1 MANNNQNSEGKRTVR
16 LSDVI
21 KITLHHW
28 PWIVLSV
35 VVCVSLATFYVLRSQ
50 PTYKRF
56 SQIVI
61 KDDSGGSSLGS
72 QLSAFAG
79 MGMLGSS
86 TNIRDEIN
94 KLQSPDLMETVV
106 RRLNLDMNYSLPGKF
121 HDKIVYGDSLPVVV
135 TLSDFTDADAASFKL
150 EVAKNGDITLSDV
163 VRSTER
169 NPGPV
174 MFDFVQKAPIKFG
187 IPAKTPLGQFLVTT
201 GPAYVPGQEYT
212 VMVDR
217 QPIIA
222 AANDYSGK
230 IDIQLQDQ
238 WANTIEFTA
247 VDNDLQRA
255 DDLLTNMVKVYNE
268 NWIQNQNETSKSTN
282 KFISERLV
290 AIERDLS
297 GVDSD
302 IADYQSTNL
311 VPDLVLTTT
320 RYMQTDQKAEELVLN
335 LNNRLQVTKFL
346 KQYLDNPANRNTVL
360 PANVG
365 IESPAIEK
373 QIAEYNKQLLE
384 RDRLVTNS
392 SEHHPLLVSMDSQ
405 LDNMYSAIKTSVNNE
420 ISSLTE
426 QLRNVRGVKGE
437 ATSKI
442 ANSPVQ
448 AKHLL
453 SVERQRKVMESLYT
467 FLLQKRE
474 ENELTQVFT
483 PSNTEVIAKPFGD
496 LMPVS
501 PKKKLIV
508 AFAFLFGFCL
518 PFGVTFVKEV
528 TNTKVRSKKEI
539 EELSIPLIGE
549 IPWWRD
555 RKGDKERKA
564 AGMDERIVVEPSN
577 RNIINDAFRVLRTN
591 VNFLTKND
599 GVIDGQRKRGS
610 VIMMTSIDANNGKSF
625 VSANLAVSLAL
636 REKKVIVID
645 GDLRHGSTSELIGS
659 PAKGISDFLSGGV
672 SDWRPLVVTDGSMQG
687 ADVLPVGHFPPN
699 PTELLE
705 VDRFSEMVIEMS
717 REYDYVIIDCPP
729 VNAMADARI
738 IEKISDRCIFVVRI
752 GHLERENLPELEKL
766 YKNKEYKNM
775 SVILNGI
782 QQYGRKKIYGYSDGY
797 HSNSGK

>member
-169 NPGPV
+169 NPEPV

-599 GVIDGQRKRGS
+599 GVIDGQRKSGS

>member
-169 NPGPV
+169 NPEPV

-549 IPWWRD
+549 IPWWR
-555 RKGDKERKA
+555 
-564 AGMDERIVVEPSN
+564 S
-577 RNIINDAFRVLRTN
+577 
-591 VNFLTKND
+591 
-599 GVIDGQRKRGS
+599 
-610 VIMMTSIDANNGKSF
+610 
-625 VSANLAVSLAL
+625 
-636 REKKVIVID
+636 
-645 GDLRHGSTSELIGS
+645 
-659 PAKGISDFLSGGV
+659 
-672 SDWRPLVVTDGSMQG
+672 
-687 ADVLPVGHFPPN
+687 
-699 PTELLE
+699 
-705 VDRFSEMVIEMS
+705 
-717 REYDYVIIDCPP
+717 
-729 VNAMADARI
+729 
-738 IEKISDRCIFVVRI
+738 
-752 GHLERENLPELEKL
+752 
-766 YKNKEYKNM
+766 
-775 SVILNGI
+775 
-782 QQYGRKKIYGYSDGY
+782 
-797 HSNSGK
+797 

>member
-135 TLSDFTDADAASFKL
+135 TLSDFTDVDAASFKL

-169 NPGPV
+169 NPEPV

-187 IPAKTPLGQFLVTT
+187 IPAKTPLGQLLVTT

>member
-169 NPGPV
+169 NPEPV

-555 RKGDKERKA
+555 RKGDKDRKA

>member
-35 VVCVSLATFYVLRSQ
+35 VVCVSLATFYVLRSK

-169 NPGPV
+169 NPEPV
-174 MFDFVQKAPIKFG
+174 MFDFVQKTPIKFG

>member
-169 NPGPV
+169 NPEPV
-174 MFDFVQKAPIKFG
+174 MFDFVQKSPIKFG
-187 IPAKTPLGQFLVTT
+187 IPAKTPLGQLLVTT

-302 IADYQSTNL
+302 IADYQSSNL

-405 LDNMYSAIKTSVNNE
+405 LNNMYSAIKTSVNNE

-426 QLRNVRGVKGE
+426 QLRNVQGVKGE

-672 SDWRPLVVTDGSMQG
+672 SDWHSLVVTDGSMQG

-705 VDRFSEMVIEMS
+705 VDRFSEMVTEMS

-782 QQYGRKKIYGYSDGY
+782 QQYGRKKMYGYSDGY

>member
-169 NPGPV
+169 NPEPV
-174 MFDFVQKAPIKFG
+174 MFDFVQKTPIKFG

-405 LDNMYSAIKTSVNNE
+405 LNNMYSAIKTSVNNE

-426 QLRNVRGVKGE
+426 QLRNVQGVKGE

-672 SDWRPLVVTDGSMQG
+672 SDWRPLVVTGGSMQG

>member
-35 VVCVSLATFYVLRSQ
+35 VVFVSLATFYVLRSQ

-169 NPGPV
+169 NPEPV

-577 RNIINDAFRVLRTN
+577 RNIINDEFRVLRTN

-599 GVIDGQRKRGS
+599 GVIDVQRKRGS

>member
-169 NPGPV
+169 NPEPV
-174 MFDFVQKAPIKFG
+174 MFDFVQKTPIKFG

>member
-169 NPGPV
+169 NPEPV

-672 SDWRPLVVTDGSMQG
+672 SDWRSLVVTDGSMQG

-705 VDRFSEMVIEMS
+705 VDRFCEMVIEMS

>member
-169 NPGPV
+169 NPEPV

-187 IPAKTPLGQFLVTT
+187 IPAKTPLGHFLVTT

>member
-169 NPGPV
+169 NPEPV

-187 IPAKTPLGQFLVTT
+187 IPAKTPLGQLLVTT

-238 WANTIEFTA
+238 WANTIDFTA

>member
-169 NPGPV
+169 NPEPV

-705 VDRFSEMVIEMS
+705 VDRFSEMVTEMS

>member
-169 NPGPV
+169 NPEPV
-174 MFDFVQKAPIKFG
+174 MFDFVQKTPIKFG

-577 RNIINDAFRVLRTN
+577 RNIINDVFRVLRTN

>member
-169 NPGPV
+169 NPEPV

-405 LDNMYSAIKTSVNNE
+405 LNNMYSAIKTSVNNE

>member
-169 NPGPV
+169 NPEPV

-187 IPAKTPLGQFLVTT
+187 IPAKTPLGQLLVTT

-282 KFISERLV
+282 KFINERLV

-302 IADYQSTNL
+302 IADYQSSNL

-405 LDNMYSAIKTSVNNE
+405 LNNMYSAIKTSVNNE

-426 QLRNVRGVKGE
+426 QLRNVQGVKGE

-672 SDWRPLVVTDGSMQG
+672 SDWHSLVVTDGSMQG

-705 VDRFSEMVIEMS
+705 VDRFSEMVTEMS

-782 QQYGRKKIYGYSDGY
+782 QQYGRKKMYGYSDGY

>member
-169 NPGPV
+169 NPEPV

>member
-169 NPGPV
+169 NPEPV

-672 SDWRPLVVTDGSMQG
+672 SDWRSLVVTDGSMQG

>member
-94 KLQSPDLMETVV
+94 KLQSPDLMETVG

-169 NPGPV
+169 NPEPV

-599 GVIDGQRKRGS
+599 GVTDAQRKRGS

>member
-28 PWIVLSV
+28 PWIVLSI

-169 NPGPV
+169 NPEPV

-187 IPAKTPLGQFLVTT
+187 IPAKTPLGHFLVTT

>member
-169 NPGPV
+169 NPEPV

-187 IPAKTPLGQFLVTT
+187 IPAKTPLGQLLVTT

-405 LDNMYSAIKTSVNNE
+405 LNNMYSAIKTSVNNE

-426 QLRNVRGVKGE
+426 QLRNVQGVKGE

>member
-1 MANNNQNSEGKRTVR
+1 MANNNQTPEGKHSVR

-21 KITLHHW
+21 RITLHRW

-56 SQIVI
+56 SKIVI
-61 KDDSGGSSLGS
+61 KDDSGGNSLGS

-79 MGMLGSS
+79 MGMFGSS

-94 KLQSPDLMETVV
+94 KLQSPDIMEMVV
-106 RRLNLDMNYSLPGKF
+106 RRLNLDMNYSLPGQF

-135 TLSDFTDADAASFKL
+135 TLLDFTDADAASFKL
-150 EVAKNGDITLSDV
+150 EVAPNGDISLSDI
-163 VRSTER
+163 VRSTDR
-169 NPGPV
+169 NPDPV
-174 MFDFVQKAPIKFG
+174 VFDFVQKAPIKFG

-217 QPIIA
+217 QPVIS
-222 AANDYSGK
+222 AANDYLGK

-238 WANTIEFTA
+238 WGNTIEFTA
-247 VDNDLQRA
+247 KDNDLQRA
-255 DDLLTNMVKVYNE
+255 DDLLTNLVQVYSDK
-268 NWIQNQNETSKSTN
+268 WIQTQNETSKSTN
-282 KFISERLV
+282 RFISERLV

-302 IADYQSTNL
+302 IADYQSSNL

-346 KQYLDNPANRNTVL
+346 EQYLDNPANRKAVL

-384 RDRLVTNS
+384 RDRLAVNS
-392 SEHHPLLVSMDSQ
+392 SDSHPLLESMDAQ
-405 LDNMYSAIKTSVNNE
+405 LNGMYGAILTSVKNE

-426 QLRNVRGVKGE
+426 QIRNVRGIKGE

-442 ANSPVQ
+442 AQSPVQ

-483 PSNTEVIAKPFGD
+483 PSNTEVIAKPFGE

-501 PKKKLIV
+501 PRKKLII

-518 PFGVTFVKEV
+518 PFGVTFVEEV

-539 EELSIPLIGE
+539 EALSIPLIGE

-555 RKGDKERKA
+555 RKGNKERKA
-564 AGMDERIVVEPSN
+564 AGIDERIVVEPSN
-577 RNIINDAFRVLRTN
+577 RNIVNDAFRVLRTN

-599 GVIDGQRKRGS
+599 GVVDGVKEHGS

-636 REKKVIVID
+636 RDKKVIVVD

-659 PAKGISDFLSGGV
+659 PAKGISDYLSGGAA
-672 SDWRPLVVTDGSMQG
+672 DWRQLVVHDSSMQG

-705 VDRFSEMVIEMS
+705 GDRFSGMIAEMS
-717 REYDYVIIDCPP
+717 KAYDYVLIDCPP
-729 VNAMADARI
+729 VNAMADAKI
-738 IEKISDRCIFVVRI
+738 IEKISDRCIFVVRV
-752 GHLERENLPELEKL
+752 GHLERESLPELEKL
-766 YKNKEYKNM
+766 YNNKEYKNM
-775 SVILNGI
+775 SVIMNGI
-782 QQYGRKKIYGYSDGY
+782 QQYGRNKMYGYSDGY
-797 HSNSGK
+797 HSNAGK

>member
-169 NPGPV
+169 NPEPV

-187 IPAKTPLGQFLVTT
+187 IPAKTPLGQLLVTT

-268 NWIQNQNETSKSTN
+268 NWIQNQNETSRSTN

-705 VDRFSEMVIEMS
+705 VDRFSEMVTEMS

>member
-169 NPGPV
+169 NPEPV

-483 PSNTEVIAKPFGD
+483 PSNTEVIAKPFGE

>member
-169 NPGPV
+169 NPEPV

-405 LDNMYSAIKTSVNNE
+405 LNNMYSAIKTSVNNE

-426 QLRNVRGVKGE
+426 QLRNVQGVKGE

>member
-150 EVAKNGDITLSDV
+150 EVAKNGDITLSDF

-169 NPGPV
+169 NPEPV

-187 IPAKTPLGQFLVTT
+187 IPAKTPLGQLLVTT

-705 VDRFSEMVIEMS
+705 VDRFSEMVTEMS

>member
-169 NPGPV
+169 NPEPV

-187 IPAKTPLGQFLVTT
+187 IPAKTPLGQLLVTT

-373 QIAEYNKQLLE
+373 QIAEYNKQFLE

-705 VDRFSEMVIEMS
+705 VDRFSEMVTEMS

>member
-35 VVCVSLATFYVLRSQ
+35 VVFVSLATFYVLRSQ

-169 NPGPV
+169 NPEPV

>member
-35 VVCVSLATFYVLRSQ
+35 VVFVSLATFYVLRSQ

-169 NPGPV
+169 NPEPV

-187 IPAKTPLGQFLVTT
+187 IPAKTPLGQLLVTT

-705 VDRFSEMVIEMS
+705 VDRFSEMVTEMS

>member
-169 NPGPV
+169 NPEPV

-405 LDNMYSAIKTSVNNE
+405 LNNMYSAIKTSVNNE

-599 GVIDGQRKRGS
+599 GVIDGQRKSGS

>member
-169 NPGPV
+169 NPEPV
-174 MFDFVQKAPIKFG
+174 MFNFVQKAPIKFG

-610 VIMMTSIDANNGKSF
+610 VIMMTSIDANNGKTF

>member
-169 NPGPV
+169 NPEPV

-528 TNTKVRSKKEI
+528 SNTKVRSKKEI

>member
-169 NPGPV
+169 NPEPV

-187 IPAKTPLGQFLVTT
+187 IPAKTPLGQLLVTT

-392 SEHHPLLVSMDSQ
+392 SKHHPLLVSMDSQ

>member
-169 NPGPV
+169 NPEPV

-187 IPAKTPLGQFLVTT
+187 IPAKTPLGQLLVTT

-705 VDRFSEMVIEMS
+705 VDRFSEMVTEMS

>member
-169 NPGPV
+169 NPEPV

-599 GVIDGQRKRGS
+599 GVTDGQRKRGS

>member
-169 NPGPV
+169 NPEPV

-518 PFGVTFVKEV
+518 PFGVIFVKEV

-797 HSNSGK
+797 HSNYGK

>member
-169 NPGPV
+169 NPEPV

-384 RDRLVTNS
+384 RNRLVTNS

>member
-169 NPGPV
+169 NPEPV

-187 IPAKTPLGQFLVTT
+187 IPAKTPLGQLLVTT

>member
-135 TLSDFTDADAASFKL
+135 TFSDFTDADAASFKL

-169 NPGPV
+169 NPEPV

-187 IPAKTPLGQFLVTT
+187 IPAKTPLGQLLVTT

>member
-28 PWIVLSV
+28 PRIVLSV

-169 NPGPV
+169 NPEPV